1 MLIQLNSKSVRTRQ
15 GISNFLLDMS
25 LSMADSLAE
34 HLPALMP
41 HVLKNLGDKE
51 NTSIRINTL
60 QMLRRMFRGARMEQ
74 F

>member
-1 MLIQLNSKSVRTRQ
+1 
-15 GISNFLLDMS
+15 
-25 LSMADSLAE
+25 MADSLAK